1 MLVLSRRLNERL
13 VLPGLN
19 VTIEVLAVKGNV
31 VRLGITAPAGVR
43 ILREELL
50 DTPSFK
56 DAVPGRRELCHA

>member
-19 VTIEVLAVKGNV
+19 VTIEVLAVKGHA
-31 VRLGITAPAGVR
+31 VRLGITAPDGVR

-50 DTPSFK
+50 DSAPFA
-56 DAVPGRRELCHA
+56 DATTGRRNLCHT